1 MADFQID
8 IATRVRYLRSAR
20 EKMNEQS
27 TRQHGQKPGRRWLA
41 AAAILLALCAPG
53 CRRQEKSFGELT
65 RLAGVKTD
73 KGTLTHN
80 FTEVYELFFSP
91 LKLTATRIFEIGIA
105 GGGSLEMWRDYF
117 PNATIFGIDID
128 PKTGMDSDRI
138 KTFVADQSDRRQL
151 AAFIDKFGGGYDI
164 IVDDGGHSME
174 QQQISLGHLF
184 KYVKPGGYYVI
195 EDVHTSL
202 PQFWSGFDVEPGGA
216 NSTLT
221 MITNFISSGRLESRY
236 LAPAEANYLSRS
248 IEFCNLFSRN
258 NRFHSL
264 TCILKKRTE
273 TKR

>member
-1 MADFQID
+1 MI
-8 IATRVRYLRSAR
+8 IGTSKTIKNR
-20 EKMNEQS
+20 
-27 TRQHGQKPGRRWLA
+27 PGRRWLILA
-41 AAAILLALCAPG
+41 AVLLVWGLPG
-53 CRRQEKSFGELT
+53 CRRQDKSVGELT

-73 KGTLTHN
+73 KGVTVHH

-91 LKLTATRIFEIGIA
+91 LKSTATRIFEIGIA

-117 PNATIFGIDID
+117 RKATVFGIDIY
-128 PKTGMDSDRI
+128 PKTEMDSDRI
-138 KTFVADQSDRRQL
+138 KTFVADQSDRSQL

-174 QQQISLGHLF
+174 QQQVSIGYLF
-184 KYVKPGGYYVI
+184 KYLKPGGYYVI

-202 PQFWSGFDVEPGGA
+202 PQFWSGFDVEPGSA

-221 MITNFISSGRLESRY
+221 MITRFISSGLLESRY
-236 LAPAEANYLSRS
+236 LAPAEAKYLAQN

-264 TCILKKRTE
+264 TCILRKRAAP
-273 TKR
+273 KR